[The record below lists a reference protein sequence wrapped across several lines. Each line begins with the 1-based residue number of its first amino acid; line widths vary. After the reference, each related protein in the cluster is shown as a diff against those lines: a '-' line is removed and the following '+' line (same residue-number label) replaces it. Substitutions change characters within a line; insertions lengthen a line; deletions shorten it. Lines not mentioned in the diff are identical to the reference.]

1 MKPNLIDYKIIDND
15 LKILKFNNNT
25 FNLNTILIIVFIVVM
40 FLVFYIFRD
49 KDTKEI
55 KQKRVLDKL
64 QYIYNISDNEIQK
77 KNNIENTKGDIQNIS
92 EYGVNNYSLNNLRNT
107 NEYNIQQLALEYN
120 PDTYMNNKYMN
131 DQQLVNQLFP
141 IVNNIEYN

>member
-1 MKPNLIDYKIIDND
+1 MWITSFFPQY
-15 LKILKFNNNT
+15 
-25 FNLNTILIIVFIVVM
+25 FI

-55 KQKRVLDKL
+55 KQKKVLDKL
-64 QYIYNISDNEIQK
+64 QYIYQVSDNEIQK
-77 KNNIENTKGDIQNIS
+77 KINVDNKPDEIQNIN
-92 EYGVNNYSLNNLRNT
+92 EYGINNYSLNNLQNT
-107 NEYNIQQLALEYN
+107 DEYNIKQLALEYN

>member
-25 FNLNTILIIVFIVVM
+25 FNLNTILIIVFIAVI

-55 KQKRVLDKL
+55 KQKKILDKL
-64 QYIYNISDNEIQK
+64 QYIYQVSDNEIQK
-77 KNNIENTKGDIQNIS
+77 KINVENKPDEVQNIN
-92 EYGVNNYSLNNLRNT
+92 EYGINNYSLNNLQNT
-107 NEYNIQQLALEYN
+107 DEYNIKQLALEYN